1 MLDANTLISS
11 QGVYYPQAMVP
22 ELWSWLLYQ
31 GQIGRVKMPYEIY
44 EEVLAGKDD
53 PLTQWLKKDDV
64 KGALLLSEE
73 VDPATLIEVTH
84 NGYAPDL
91 NEDEIA
97 FIGRDPFLIAYG
109 KAGRAERCVVT
120 LEASKPST
128 KRQNR
133 RVPDVCKDMGVECCN
148 VFSMMR
154 QLEFH
159 TGWEKQKGA

>member
-64 KGALLLSEE
+64 KGALL
-73 VDPATLIEVTH
+73 
-84 NGYAPDL
+84 
-91 NEDEIA
+91 
-97 FIGRDPFLIAYG
+97 
-109 KAGRAERCVVT
+109 
-120 LEASKPST
+120 
-128 KRQNR
+128 
-133 RVPDVCKDMGVECCN
+133 
-148 VFSMMR
+148 
-154 QLEFH
+154 
-159 TGWEKQKGA
+159 